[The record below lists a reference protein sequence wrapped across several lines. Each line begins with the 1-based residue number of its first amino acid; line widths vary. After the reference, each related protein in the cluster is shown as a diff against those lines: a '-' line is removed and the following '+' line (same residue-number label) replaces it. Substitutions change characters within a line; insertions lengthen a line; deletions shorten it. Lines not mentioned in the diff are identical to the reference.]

1 MLKSYNCFIYFEAD
15 RRSVQKQETEEQT
28 GESLW
33 EQPFRNAYASTL
45 ATLRSLCEEGMG
57 FFKFCHYNFV

>member
-33 EQPFRNAYASTL
+33 EQPFRNAYAAPVHWRL
-45 ATLRSLCEEGMG
+45 FDL
-57 FFKFCHYNFV
+57 FVKKVWVF